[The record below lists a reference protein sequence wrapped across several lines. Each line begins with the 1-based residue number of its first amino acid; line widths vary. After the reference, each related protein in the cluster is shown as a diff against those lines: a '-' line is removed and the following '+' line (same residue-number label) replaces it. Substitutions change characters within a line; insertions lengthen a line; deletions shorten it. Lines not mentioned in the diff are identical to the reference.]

1 MKYEANHDNHSIIKE
16 QKLWKTGNSTVVTIP
31 KEMMENLNVTVGDTL
46 EFNLMSD
53 GVVIKKKE
61 STDQDIL
68 DLAKEISNEYHETF
82 ERLVE
87 R

>member
-82 ERLVE
+82 EKLVE

>member
-1 MKYEANHDNHSIIKE
+1 MKYEANRDNHSIIKE

-68 DLAKEISNEYHETF
+68 DLAKEISQEYHETF
-82 ERLVE
+82 EKLVE

>member
-68 DLAKEISNEYHETF
+68 DLAKEISQEYHETF
-82 ERLVE
+82 EKLVE

>member
-1 MKYEANHDNHSIIKE
+1 
-16 QKLWKTGNSTVVTIP
+16 
-31 KEMMENLNVTVGDTL
+31 
-46 EFNLMSD
+46 MSD

-68 DLAKEISNEYHETF
+68 DLAKEISQEYHETF
-82 ERLVE
+82 EKLVE